1 VGNALSDTRTSLNVS
16 GLSKTYPTIV
26 FAPSQVHRVA
36 DHVADGTPEDSS
48 LNDPSLDWSEPS
60 DLKAVVMNDV
70 SHERGLQ
77 CDALLTS

>member
-1 VGNALSDTRTSLNVS
+1 
-16 GLSKTYPTIV
+16 
-26 FAPSQVHRVA
+26 VA

-48 LNDPSLDWSEPS
+48 LNDPSLTWSKPS

-77 CDALLTS
+77 CGALLTS